1 MTETREDKVRR
12 LFGESKKIKG
22 KESVAQ
28 VSQVVSG
35 HSNIVAAGNVT
46 IHQNPVIV
54 KTQAVPGALHI
65 SQEMAFK
72 LRELVNQIVAIEAN
86 VKRDPRNHP
95 AVWGA
100 MRRKFKY
107 STLPLMPARQGEE
120 AEAYLREQ
128 IGRLMSS
135 KSAAAKV
142 PDYRLK
148 RYRSIH
154 SRVKELGLEDWK
166 ASYLAEHFGAESLTE
181 LTDEDLERFYRAVF
195 SKKPKS

>member
-1 MTETREDKVRR
+1 MTETKEDKVRR
-12 LFGESKKIKG
+12 LFSESKNEG
-22 KESVAQ
+22 NEGVAQ
-28 VSQVVSG
+28 FSQVVSG
-35 HSNIVAAGNVT
+35 HSNIVAGGNVT
-46 IHQNPVIV
+46 IHQNPVVV

-65 SQEMAFK
+65 SQETAFK
-72 LRELVNQIVAIEAN
+72 LRELVNQIVTVEAS
-86 VKRDPRNHP
+86 VKREPRNHA
-95 AVWGA
+95 AVWSS

-107 STLPLMPARQGEE
+107 STLALMPARQGDE

-166 ASYLAEHFGAESLTE
+166 ASYLAEHFGAESLTN

-195 SKKPKS
+195 SKKAKG